1 MNNKPYFNNDNVI
14 IHNKDSSQMLEVK
27 SNSVGLVVTSPP
39 YWDLK
44 NYKHN
49 RQIGL
54 GQSYKEY
61 LEKITIILKESKR
74 VLIPGRYFALIIG
87 TRISDGELKHIPMD
101 IVKIFGELGMTLKK
115 EFIWLKPKGTQGLW
129 QRGTTQFLKKKPFPG
144 SANINIQHEF
154 IHLFQKEGEFKTI
167 DGDKLTEEFI
177 KEVSWSVWTLPV
189 SRQKG
194 HPAPFPYSIPE
205 RLIKLYSC
213 KTETILDPFLGSGT
227 TAIASINN
235 ERKCIGY
242 ELSKEYCQLAKVNI
256 LKPKNEQLFD

>member
-1 MNNKPYFNNDNVI
+1 MQNQPYFKDENVAI
-14 IHNKDSSQMLEVK
+14 YNKDSSTMPEIK
-27 SNSVGLVVTSPP
+27 SNSIGLVVTSPP

-44 NYKHN
+44 NYKNN

-54 GQSYKEY
+54 GQSYEEY
-61 LEKITIILKESKR
+61 LEKLTVILKESQR
-74 VLIPGRYFALIIG
+74 VLIPGRYFAMIIG

-101 IVKIFGELGMTLKK
+101 VINIFNKMGMTLKK

-144 SANINIQHEF
+144 AVNINIQHEF

-167 DGDKLTEEFI
+167 DSDRLTEEFI

-227 TAIASINN
+227 TALAALNL
-235 ERKCIGY
+235 ERKCVGY
-242 ELSKEYCQLAKVNI
+242 ELSKDYCQLTKDNI
-256 LKPKNEQLFD
+256 LKPKNEKLFG

>member
-1 MNNKPYFNNDNVI
+1 MKNQPFYADKNVVI
-14 IHNKDSSQMLEVK
+14 YNKDSSVMSEIK
-27 SNSVGLVVTSPP
+27 NNSIGFVVTSPP

-44 NYKHN
+44 NYKSN
-49 RQIGL
+49 GQIGL
-54 GQSYKEY
+54 GQSYEEY
-61 LEKITIILKESKR
+61 LEKLTIILKESKR
-74 VLIPGRYFALIIG
+74 VLMPGRYFAMIIG

-101 IVKIFGELGMTLKK
+101 IIKIFGKMGMTLKK

-129 QRGTTQFLKKKPFPG
+129 QRGTTQFLKRKPFPG
-144 SANINIQHEF
+144 AININIQHEF
-154 IHLFQKEGEFKTI
+154 IHLFQKAGEFKTI
-167 DGDKLTEEFI
+167 DGNRLTEEFI

-194 HPAPFPYSIPE
+194 HPAPFPYSVPE

-227 TAIASINN
+227 SALAAMNS

-242 ELSKEYCQLAKVNI
+242 ELSKAYCQLVKDNI
-256 LKPKNEQLFD
+256 LKPKNEKLFD